1 MWLMGGV
8 ISLSSHSEFLAL
20 LATLPSKAPI
30 HKGEVPASPTFPYV
44 LVTRVIPYA
53 SERSLNRTVHARTSR
68 WLLTIAGLNDTSV
81 GIIAEQC
88 QQALEG
94 ARIGGQRLEEIPNRL
109 GIEPD
114 LDVTLPNGSNP
125 LFTKQEWHVSN

>member
-1 MWLMGGV
+1 M
-8 ISLSSHSEFLAL
+8 ISLSSHADFLAL
-20 LATLPSKAPI
+20 LATLPSGAPI
-30 HKGEVPASPTFPYV
+30 HKGTVPDNPSFPYV
-44 LVTRVIPYA
+44 LVTRVVPFA

-81 GIIAEQC
+81 GIVAQQC
-88 QQALEG
+88 IDVLEG

-114 LDVTLPNGSNP
+114 LDVTLTNGAHP
-125 LFTKQEWHVSN
+125 LFTKQEWQVMH